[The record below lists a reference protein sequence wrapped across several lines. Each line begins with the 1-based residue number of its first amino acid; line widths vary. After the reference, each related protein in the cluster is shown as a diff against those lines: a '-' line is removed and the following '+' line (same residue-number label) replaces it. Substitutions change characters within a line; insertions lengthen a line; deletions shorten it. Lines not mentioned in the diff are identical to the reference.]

1 MCFLITNRTHIHTCQ
16 FPRDTRILSPA
27 TPDTIFR
34 QVDTVTPMRMSM
46 RSGKVYES
54 RGAPQ
59 ATTGK
64 IFSSP
69 VLL

>member
-1 MCFLITNRTHIHTCQ
+1 MIAS
-16 FPRDTRILSPA
+16 PRDTRILSPT
-27 TPDTIFR
+27 TPDTIFK
-34 QVDTVTPMRMSM
+34 QLDTVTPMRMSM

-54 RGAPQ
+54 KAMPQ

>member
-1 MCFLITNRTHIHTCQ
+1 MYFLCS
-16 FPRDTRILSPA
+16 RDSKILSPHS
-27 TPDTIFR
+27 PERTIFKPL
-34 QVDTVTPMRMSM
+34 TNMGGMGGTPGPMRMSM
-46 RSGKVYES
+46 RSGKVYQAKL
-54 RGAPQ
+54 APQ